1 MWSKTNFYYKDFFVG
16 YLFDRKLF
24 RTIRYEELSMDP
36 FKYTQELFKFFR
48 LDFHPQ
54 VVEFLDSHT
63 KLNVGG
69 VSSTFRNSKS
79 APFHWR
85 TDLNFSEVQY
95 IEQNCDEAMQLW
107 GYLKAKNESH
117 LRDFYPLTSYTIN
130 WEYLIRIELFEV
142 PYTVCQI
149 SLFYKILF
157 LFSCHNLPCICLKF
171 YLEYFLNNQI
181 IPWNCIYNDLKYE
194 FISFTQSHFL

>member
-1 MWSKTNFYYKDFFVG
+1 MLYITISQEKSLQK
-16 YLFDRKLF
+16 LFSWWVFAWQTIF

-54 VVEFLDSHT
+54 VMEFLDSHT

-130 WEYLIRIELFEV
+130 WEYVIRIKNRIIWSTL
-142 PYTVCQI
+142 YGM
-149 SLFYKILF
+149 SHLFYFI
-157 LFSCHNLPCICLKF
+157 KF
-171 YLEYFLNNQI
+171 YFYFLAI
-181 IPWNCIYNDLKYE
+181 TCHVFVL
-194 FISFTQSHFL
+194 SFT